1 MEASLV
7 GIVQPLLPSSSVFA
21 ELVVDCCRQHGVRS
35 ASIPRLA
42 AIAVGSASAPCCA
55 HCPRLW
61 QAKAPTD
68 FPPVLSLGVPAL
80 SPPAG
85 AGAEASAL
93 DRALDAEAAS
103 AAAESEA
110 VHGALRRLRQA
121 GAEVL
126 CVPLPLGELRLPG
139 ALLAEPRSGAGA
151 KLFSLVDGAVDRL
164 FLSDLSR
171 PEPPAA
177 TPPAA
182 AEPQI
187 PARTPQP
194 AGAAPTARAD
204 TQLGSPWAAGAEVWL
219 ELEGLFGS
227 SDGDAGWLSMEQ
239 VAQGVSTLF
248 SDLHRTEAL
257 IAAYRVCDARPA
269 DGALR
274 RAQFPRLL
282 QLLRYLRALP
292 ANPRLLFSL
301 SPVSVCQRGGC
312 QPPCC
317 CTDARDPLLPRA
329 ADVPVLVAGTST
341 TTRRRWTPPLAPCSA
356 PHTERRASPPTSRRR
371 WIGRDVSRC

>member
-1 MEASLV
+1 M
-7 GIVQPLLPSSSVFA
+7 
-21 ELVVDCCRQHGVRS
+21 
-35 ASIPRLA
+35 
-42 AIAVGSASAPCCA
+42 
-55 HCPRLW
+55 
-61 QAKAPTD
+61 
-68 FPPVLSLGVPAL
+68 LSLGVPAL
-80 SPPAG
+80 SAPAG
-85 AGAEASAL
+85 AGAEASSL
-93 DRALDAEAAS
+93 DRALDAEAAE

-126 CVPLPLGELRLPG
+126 CVPLPLEELRLPG

-151 KLFSLVDGAVDRL
+151 KLFSLVDVAVDRL

-171 PEPPAA
+171 PEPPA

-182 AEPQI
+182 AEPQT

-282 QLLRYLRALP
+282 QLLRCAP
-292 ANPRLLFSL
+292 PQSPGPLFRS
-301 SPVSVCQRGGC
+301 C
-312 QPPCC
+312 QPPVP
-317 CTDARDPLLPRA
+317 ARFYWR
-329 ADVPVLVAGTST
+329 
-341 TTRRRWTPPLAPCSA
+341 
-356 PHTERRASPPTSRRR
+356 
-371 WIGRDVSRC
+371 